1 MRIPEQVHRLAIVIG
16 AIVVA
21 TLVARFVVIPRSLVS
36 QDLHEA
42 STVQRELL
50 KPIKFAG
57 STACQMCHG
66 EVAERSRGGY
76 HKTLSCEGCHGP
88 ATKHAENPMSGKPPA
103 PRDRKSCPVCHV
115 YDPSRPTGFPQINL
129 TAHNPLKPCI
139 ECHNP
144 HNPVPRKAPQA
155 CEACHAQI
163 ERTKAVS
170 SHALLRCTTC
180 HTVPDRHKTEPRSA
194 APSIPQRRE
203 FCGTC
208 HAKDAPEKN
217 APKVDIPTHGSPYL
231 CWQCHYPHLPE
242 GRG

>member
-1 MRIPEQVHRLAIVIG
+1 VRIPEQVHRLAIVIG

-76 HKTLSCEGCHGP
+76 HKTLSCEGGHGP